1 MVLWQSIKIHIKLI
15 NIKKHNTM
23 LLARM
28 DGYTSYYVSAWF
40 YIYVFFQLYVVCRV
54 NVDLH

>member
-1 MVLWQSIKIHIKLI
+1 
-15 NIKKHNTM
+15 M